1 MKSVNVIRKKSFENM
16 TVNEI
21 IYLFNKPVR
30 TVLSSY
36 IPREVIT
43 CNKSDLP
50 FINNRV
56 KQLIQVKSKL
66 YKCHKGS
73 SGKTKV
79 KLFNFF
85 SKKFHRQ
92 TTVVKILFD

>member
-50 FINNRV
+50 FINNRA

-66 YKCHKGS
+66 YKCQKDS
-73 SGKTKV
+73 SGKIKV
-79 KLFNFF
+79 KLFIFF
-85 SKKFHRQ
+85 SKNFHRQ
-92 TTVVKILFD
+92 TAVVKILFD

>member
-1 MKSVNVIRKKSFENM
+1 MKSVNVLRKKSFENM

-30 TVLSSY
+30 NVLSNY

-56 KQLIQVKSKL
+56 KQLI
-66 YKCHKGS
+66 
-73 SGKTKV
+73 
-79 KLFNFF
+79 
-85 SKKFHRQ
+85 
-92 TTVVKILFD
+92 